1 MAPNFRRLL
10 NRLRS
15 KVAVIADLLIA
26 SGATPKLEGQPFRAQ
41 RMCPFCGLIT
51 PRQKRC
57 CLECGKALKPA

>member
-10 NRLRS
+10 NRLRG
-15 KVAVIADLLIA
+15 KVAVIADSLIT
-26 SGATPKLEGQPFRAQ
+26 SRATPKPKGQPFRAQ

>member
-1 MAPNFRRLL
+1 MTPNFRRLL
-10 NRLRS
+10 NRLRVKLAS
-15 KVAVIADLLIA
+15 IADSLIN
-26 SGATPKLEGQPFRAQ
+26 SSATLKPADQNFRAQ

>member
-1 MAPNFRRLL
+1 MSPNFRRLL
-10 NRLRS
+10 NRLRR
-15 KVAVIADLLIA
+15 KLAFIADLLIN
-26 SGATPKLEGQPFRAQ
+26 SRATSKRKNQNFRLQ

>member
-15 KVAVIADLLIA
+15 KVAVIADSLTA
-26 SGATPKLEGQPFRAQ
+26 SGATRNPEGEPFRSQ

-57 CLECGKALKPA
+57 CLECG

>member
-15 KVAVIADLLIA
+15 KVAVIADSLIN
-26 SGATPKLEGQPFRAQ
+26 SRATPKSEGQTFRAQ